1 MTCLFST
8 LIRVQS
14 LYNVGLVSVAQQSDQ
29 LYVYIYP
36 LFLDFLPIQEGGPTL
51 DRGVGKEP

>member
-1 MTCLFST
+1 MFLT

-14 LYNVGLVSVAQQSDQ
+14 LYNVGLVSVAQQSDP

-36 LFLDFLPIQEGGPTL
+36 LFLDFLPIQDGGPTL
-51 DRGVGKEP
+51 DHGVGKEP